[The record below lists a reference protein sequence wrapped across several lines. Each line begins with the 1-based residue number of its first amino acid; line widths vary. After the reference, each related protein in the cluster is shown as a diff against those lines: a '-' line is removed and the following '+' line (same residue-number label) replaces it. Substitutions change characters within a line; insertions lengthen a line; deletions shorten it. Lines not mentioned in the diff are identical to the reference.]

1 MALNLDLNEVCRPNN
16 RSALL
21 KPDQCPAT
29 QNTIVTSCM
38 FEQLCIKLDQRHKM
52 YDLTVTNFY
61 RYQDTKPA
69 GIDNDCK
76 YSLQKLEYKLY
87 NFNWENLQTFFDK
100 CFPTLHRYLN

>member
-1 MALNLDLNEVCRPNN
+1 
-16 RSALL
+16 
-21 KPDQCPAT
+21 
-29 QNTIVTSCM
+29 M

-52 YDLTVTNFY
+52 YDLTVINFY

-76 YSLQKLEYKLY
+76 YSLQKLGYKLY